1 MRANAYSLVLLGGSL
16 VDRTSADSSC
26 QQGVLPPYGELPKE
40 LQEVE
45 KYEHCEEGSKHYVYP
60 LVVTWASGLLRRE
73 QAVCV
78 HYDYY

>member
-1 MRANAYSLVLLGGSL
+1 MRANAFPLVLLGGSL
-16 VDRTSADSSC
+16 VHRACADASG
-26 QQGVLPPYGELPKE
+26 QQGVLLPYGELPEE

-45 KYEHCEEGSKHYVYP
+45 KYEHCEEGSKHYVHP
-60 LVVTWASGLLRRE
+60 LVVTWASGLLRSE